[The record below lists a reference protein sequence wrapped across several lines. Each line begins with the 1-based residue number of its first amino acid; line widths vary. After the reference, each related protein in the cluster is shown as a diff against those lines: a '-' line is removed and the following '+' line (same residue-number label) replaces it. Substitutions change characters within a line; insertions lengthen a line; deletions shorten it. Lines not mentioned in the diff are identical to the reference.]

1 VDTLSVIRAIA
12 AGIALIIMG
21 ASYIAAFAVIIIG
34 TWWGIARIVDGDV
47 VNGMLTIL
55 FTAPVMAITQAVIGF
70 LAIPFG
76 LLAERD

>member
-1 VDTLSVIRAIA
+1 MNVIRAIA
-12 AGIALIIMG
+12 GGIALIIMG
-21 ASYIAAFAVIIIG
+21 ISYIAAFAVIILG

-55 FTAPVMAITQAVIGF
+55 FTAPAMAITQAVIGF

-76 LLAERD
+76 FLAEQD

>member
-1 VDTLSVIRAIA
+1 MSVIRAV
-12 AGIALIIMG
+12 AGVIALIIVCV
-21 ASYIAAFAVIIIG
+21 SYIAAFGVIILG

-55 FTAPVMAITQAVIGF
+55 FTAPAMAITQAVIGF

-76 LLAERD
+76 LLAESGE

>member
-1 VDTLSVIRAIA
+1 MSVIRAV
-12 AGIALIIMG
+12 AGGITLIIMG
-21 ASYIAAFAVIIIG
+21 ISYIAAFAVIIIG

-55 FTAPVMAITQAVIGF
+55 FTAPAMAITQAVIGF

-76 LLAERD
+76 LLADRD

>member
-1 VDTLSVIRAIA
+1 MSVIRAIA

-21 ASYIAAFAVIIIG
+21 ISYIAAFAVIILG

-55 FTAPVMAITQAVIGF
+55 FTAPAMAITQAVIGF

-76 LLAERD
+76 LLADSGE

>member
-1 VDTLSVIRAIA
+1 MSVIRAIA
-12 AGIALIIMG
+12 GVIALIIMG
-21 ASYIAAFAVIIIG
+21 ISYIAAFAVIILG

-55 FTAPVMAITQAVIGF
+55 FTAPAMAITQAVIGV

>member
-1 VDTLSVIRAIA
+1 MSVIRAIA
-12 AGIALIIMG
+12 GLIALIIVCI
-21 ASYIAAFAVIIIG
+21 SYIAAFGVIILG

-55 FTAPVMAITQAVIGF
+55 FTAPAMAITQAVIGF

-76 LLAERD
+76 LLADRD